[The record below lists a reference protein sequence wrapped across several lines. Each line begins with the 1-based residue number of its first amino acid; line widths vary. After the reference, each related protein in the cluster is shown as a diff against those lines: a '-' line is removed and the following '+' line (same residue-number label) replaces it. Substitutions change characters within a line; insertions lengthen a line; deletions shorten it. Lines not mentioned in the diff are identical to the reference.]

1 MACTVIPLGIGLP
14 LPLIVLFEEISMRK
28 IVTHPAFYAMAFGL
42 FAGTLIFDLIVLFES
57 L

>member
-1 MACTVIPLGIGLP
+1 VIPLGIGLP